1 MSWPHFPEEEAEAQE
16 VVPQISP
23 CPPHPCPPPD
33 TSVLSSE
40 LGQPLPI
47 HPRGC

>member
-23 CPPHPCPPPD
+23 CPPPPPAPGH
-33 TSVLSSE
+33 LSA
-40 LGQPLPI
+40 LI
-47 HPRGC
+47 